1 MTTTAPL
8 TVELDVGG
16 MTCASCA
23 ARIERKLGKLDGVTA
38 TVNYATEQAHV
49 EYPDGM
55 PLQDLIDVVE
65 KTGYT
70 AAVAAPEE
78 SAETDEGRF
87 TSTDYSGPWIAA
99 AFVAV
104 LVAGLLVCDVA
115 RRRRRAST
123 RRGYH
128 G

>member
-1 MTTTAPL
+1 MNRAALVP
-8 TVELDVGG
+8 VAESVGALALLALAVW
-16 MTCASCA
+16 CW
-23 ARIERKLGKLDGVTA
+23 ARGVTDH
-38 TVNYATEQAHV
+38 EFS
-49 EYPDGM
+49 P
-55 PLQDLIDVVE
+55 VVP
-65 KTGYT
+65 GGP
-70 AAVAAPEE
+70 A
-78 SAETDEGRF
+78 F